1 MKLISIVTSAIAAG
15 TLFLAALTA
24 HAETALLPTNETY
37 IGSIAYTGGLM
48 ERGKL
53 DLGTAQE
60 LKYIR
65 IDVPSFCVG
74 DVFEAGTI
82 TEGVEDV
89 ATALGKNTFSVNEGR
104 GFRAKG
110 VFISVNGPASPG
122 CNILLFK
129 SDRLQTPTPPT
140 PTPPPPGAGK
150 AYSCVTN
157 GTGYQAAG
165 NFVNNGWAVPFT
177 LQPGQMIMLQ
187 ADLLGGGA
195 LPNLALTFDAD
206 ATMGYYPV
214 TVPVA
219 SVAQTRGDCST
230 APLYQFVLDTYQRRF
245 NLVRVR

>member
-1 MKLISIVTSAIAAG
+1 MKLFSIITSATLAG
-15 TLFLAALTA
+15 TLFLGAMNAN
-24 HAETALLPTNETY
+24 AETTLLPTSETY
-37 IGSIAYTGGLM
+37 IGSIAYTGGLL

-89 ATALGKNTFSVNEGR
+89 ATALGQNTFAVNEGR
-104 GFRAKG
+104 GFRAKS
-110 VFISVNGPASPG
+110 VFISVNGPTSPG
-122 CNILLFK
+122 CNILVFK
-129 SDRLQTPTPPT
+129 SDRAQTPPAPT
-140 PTPPPPGAGK
+140 PTPAPGPGK

-157 GTGYQAAG
+157 GTGYQVTA
-165 NFVNNGWAVPFT
+165 NFVNSGWSVPFN
-177 LQPGQMIMLQ
+177 LQPGQMMMLQ
-187 ADLLGGGA
+187 ADLLAGPA
-195 LPNLALTFDAD
+195 LPNLAITFDAD

-214 TVPVA
+214 SAPIA
-219 SVAQTRGDCST
+219 SAIQSRGDCSM